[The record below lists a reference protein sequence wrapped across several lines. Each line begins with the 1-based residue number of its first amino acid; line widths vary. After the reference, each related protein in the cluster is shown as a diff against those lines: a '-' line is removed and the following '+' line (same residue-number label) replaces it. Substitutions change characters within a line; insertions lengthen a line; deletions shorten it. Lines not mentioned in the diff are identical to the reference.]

1 MVNRTLWSRAV
12 KFAAPPS
19 IAGLDEQAARA
30 ARALHYV
37 LVGIMVMIIPAVLLI
52 LLFGD
57 LKVIS
62 LLFAAAGTLV
72 CLFSLWRLRRGYI
85 RQTSLILI
93 SFYWTIDAV
102 LLAVTGG
109 MLTAAASLFVGVII
123 MAALFVNWRA
133 SVMVTVLT
141 VLYSLAIVFLKD
153 SLHALPQIY
162 VFDDF
167 RSWMVFVLAA
177 LLVVIPV
184 ITMQNSMADALKL
197 ARQQLAEREKAE
209 RSLRDSEERYRLVS
223 TMIWDY
229 AFAFDISPEGRLI
242 PAWITAESFGRLT
255 GYSADEVW
263 KDLGATY
270 LLYHADDLE
279 RARQDVARTIQ
290 GEETTAEY
298 RIVRGDGQI
307 RWVRLQR
314 KPIWD
319 AVQGRV
325 IRFVGAAQDIT
336 DEKEAGRMRLEF
348 ALQKER
354 QQTYR
359 DVISGLSHDIKTPLT
374 VINTSLYAL
383 ERSSSPEEGR
393 QHIENVRRQTRRVRD
408 FIEDL
413 LAVSRMDSAPQLR
426 LHDIELDEL
435 LSSIHDELRPIID
448 SKRQTFA
455 LHFSPALPIVRADE
469 ALLRRAFVN
478 VIQNAVHYTPEGGAI
493 RIYAQR
499 VGELVCIDIS
509 DTGVGIPEADL
520 DHIFEPFF
528 RGAEARVRRKSG
540 SGIGLAVVQQV
551 ITHHGGRIE
560 VESKLHVGSTFRI
573 WLPASRS
580 GNLGRSPDVATSGAG
595 AFR

>member
-1 MVNRTLWSRAV
+1 M

-19 IAGLDEQAARA
+19 IAGLDEQAARV

-37 LVGIMVMIIPAVLLI
+37 LLGIMVMIVPTVVLI
-52 LLFGD
+52 VLFGE

-62 LLFAAAGTLV
+62 LIFAAVGALV
-72 CLFSLWRLRRGYI
+72 CLFAFWRLRQGHI

-109 MLTAAASLFVGVII
+109 MLNSSASLFVGVII

-133 SVMVTVLT
+133 SVIVAVLT
-141 VLYSLAIVFLKD
+141 IFYSLAIVFLKD
-153 SLHALPQIY
+153 SLHALPRLY

-184 ITMQNSMADALKL
+184 ITMQNGMADALKL

-229 AFAFDISPEGRLI
+229 AFAFDVTPEGKLI
-242 PAWITAESFGRLT
+242 PAWITVESFGRLT
-255 GYSADEVW
+255 GYSAEDVW
-263 KDLGATY
+263 KELGDTFS
-270 LLYHADDLE
+270 LYPAEDAA

-319 AVQGRV
+319 AIQGRV

-336 DEKEAGRMRLEF
+336 DEKEANRMRLEF

-383 ERSSSPEEGR
+383 ERSSSPEEQR

-426 LHDIELDEL
+426 LNEIELDEL

-469 ALLRRAFVN
+469 ALLRRAFIN
-478 VIQNAVHYTPEGGAI
+478 VIQNAVHYTPEDGAI
-493 RIYAQR
+493 RIYAQC
-499 VGELVCIDIS
+499 VDEMVCTDIS
-509 DTGVGIPEADL
+509 DTGIGISEADL
-520 DHIFEPFF
+520 AHIFEPFF
-528 RGAEARVRRKSG
+528 RGTEARMRRKSG
-540 SGIGLAVVQQV
+540 SGIGLAVVEQV
-551 ITHHGGRIE
+551 IAHHGGRIE
-560 VESKLHVGSTFRI
+560 VESKPHVGSTFRI

-580 GNLGRSPDVATSGAG
+580 GNRGQSPDVATSGAG